1 MDIIHKHEY
10 RVRDL
15 TTRSVTLFP
24 TRAQVVRDIKDV
36 PLKPGANQITIL
48 GLTPTIDEDSIKV
61 EGTGSAVI
69 SDITVELLPNRDI
82 FQEIYPDS
90 DSEDD
95 SEEES
100 DSDKEDNIEDSAEL
114 KAIRDKLTAL
124 RDDLKRAKETISSAE
139 SRLKFL
145 DSYGKMLDKKK
156 GVNISE
162 GVDTYRTERQK
173 VFDDHMEGLVR
184 ERDLDKDI
192 TELVKEERR
201 LLKAR
206 LKEQQKAEKA
216 KAKAQKAKDKE
227 KEKKRR
233 REEERQKEKTRIRKE
248 REQFWPRS
256 CYSVRITLDAAS
268 FTPMSSRRS
277 SFASV
282 TDLVKVPEPDKSN
295 GEPAV
300 VDEASPTC
308 DLSLSYVTSSAFW
321 SPSYDLQ
328 LSTTTN
334 TGLLFFDAQ
343 LTNMTCETWSN
354 CKVILSTS
362 QTSFSGL
369 NDAIPTLEPWR
380 VKLGGK
386 NLPSMS
392 SSMSNNVMVSRQE
405 LAEKSKWTQNQAQAF
420 AHKPRAQLFG
430 VSKEGNQEYSKKHSS
445 MLASIPPPPPP
456 IAPAPAAGGLFGAP
470 QASSAFGA
478 TRGEAAGGGGALFG
492 SNTNNMVP
500 LPAALQ
506 RRVRLPAPH
515 QATDERLAEQVEMVF
530 RDEAPGGAVSDDDGE
545 TMLEPTP
552 ELAFQESAME
562 ETGLTTTYDLPGL
575 KTLSP
580 TPTASKQRVAR
591 ISFSSVTFSHTIIAK
606 YKPVA
611 FLKAKLRNASKLTLL
626 KGPAGLT
633 LDGSFMGRSSLP
645 RCSAGDTFT
654 MSLGVD
660 PAIKVTYPKPDVKR
674 STTGLFSKED
684 SSIYTRT
691 ATITNTRATAG
702 KPVNLLVLDQV
713 PVSED
718 ERLRIDIIHPRGMT
732 VGGQAVN
739 TGVAGRESA
748 GGKEDKAWG
757 KATAALKKGGEISW
771 DVSLNAGKSV
781 KLNLEYEVALP
792 TGDHVIQV

>member
-1 MDIIHKHEY
+1 
-10 RVRDL
+10 
-15 TTRSVTLFP
+15 
-24 TRAQVVRDIKDV
+24 
-36 PLKPGANQITIL
+36 
-48 GLTPTIDEDSIKV
+48 
-61 EGTGSAVI
+61 
-69 SDITVELLPNRDI
+69 
-82 FQEIYPDS
+82 
-90 DSEDD
+90 
-95 SEEES
+95 
-100 DSDKEDNIEDSAEL
+100 
-114 KAIRDKLTAL
+114 
-124 RDDLKRAKETISSAE
+124 
-139 SRLKFL
+139 
-145 DSYGKMLDKKK
+145 MLDKKK
-156 GVNISE
+156 GVNISD

-173 VFDDHMEGLVR
+173 VFNDHMEGLVR

-192 TELVKEERR
+192 TELAKEERR

-206 LKEQQKAEKA
+206 LKEQQKAEKI
-216 KAKAQKAKDKE
+216 KAKAQKSKDKE

-233 REEERQKEKTRIRKE
+233 REEERQKEKSRIRKE

-282 TDLVKVPEPDKSN
+282 TDLVKAPEPDKDN
-295 GEPAV
+295 GESAGS
-300 VDEASPTC
+300 DESSPTC

-354 CKVILSTS
+354 CKVVLSTS

-386 NLPSMS
+386 TLPARSSSM
-392 SSMSNNVMVSRQE
+392 SMSNNVMISRQE
-405 LAEKSKWTQNQAQAF
+405 LAEKSKWTQNQAQAM
-420 AHKPRAQLFG
+420 AQKPRGQLFG
-430 VSKEGNQEYSKKHSS
+430 VSKENNWEHSMQQAKKV
-445 MLASIPPPPPP
+445 AAIPPPPPQVV
-456 IAPAPAAGGLFGAP
+456 PAPVSGGLFGSH
-470 QASSAFGA
+470 QATSAFGA
-478 TRGEAAGGGGALFG
+478 ARGGGGGSLFG
-492 SNTNNMVP
+492 ATSNSVP

-506 RRVRLPAPH
+506 RRTRMVQEQEVGGTAEE
-515 QATDERLAEQVEMVF
+515 DEEYVAEDARLAFGM
-530 RDEAPGGAVSDDDGE
+530 APGGAAYDDDGE
-545 TMLEPTP
+545 TMLEPVP

-591 ISFSSVTFSHTIIAK
+591 ISFSSITFSHTIVAK

-645 RCSAGDTFT
+645 RCSSGDTFT

-660 PAIKVTYPKPDVKR
+660 PAIKVAYPKPDVKR

-702 KPVNLLVLDQV
+702 KPVNLTVLDQV

-718 ERLRIDIIHPRGMT
+718 ERLRIEIIHPRGMA
-732 VGGQAVN
+732 VGGQAVG
-739 TGVAGRESA
+739 TGVAGRESV
-748 GGKEDKAWG
+748 GGKEDKVWG
-757 KATAALKKGGEISW
+757 KATAALKKGGEITW

-792 TGDHVIQV
+792 TGDNVIQV